1 MNPINPKVSLWTK
14 DYHPYKSD
22 KLEELD
28 LYTVLKHC
36 ENIDPSALKGKSG
49 SIFPYLSS
57 SIDATDKYSDGVL
70 FIDFDHC
77 SDISKTIYDSFDELC
92 NILPNILG
100 VNFSFSGNLHF
111 YMYDLTVK
119 ENPQK
124 YGVRN
129 TFWMCCLA
137 QAIKKITTIDLRTID
152 GCMDPHSK
160 YFTQRLFLSRSSF
173 RWNVNCCALTI
184 S

>member
-28 LYTVLKHC
+28 LYTVLKYC

-70 FIDFDHC
+70 FIDFDPVQ
-77 SDISKTIYDSFDELC
+77 ISQRPYTIRSTSY
-92 NILPNILG
+92 
-100 VNFSFSGNLHF
+100 
-111 YMYDLTVK
+111 
-119 ENPQK
+119 
-124 YGVRN
+124 
-129 TFWMCCLA
+129 
-137 QAIKKITTIDLRTID
+137 AIYS
-152 GCMDPHSK
+152 P
-160 YFTQRLFLSRSSF
+160 
-173 RWNVNCCALTI
+173 I